1 MRRSAATLTRAFAVG
16 IALMTCV
23 SGFARDTQWYSR
35 VTPSQDGTGIV
46 YMGRETAGVM
56 GHEGAAWLERDER
69 AVEERPD
76 LLLRALALKPGMTV
90 ADIGA
95 GTGYYSWRMAERV
108 GPSGRVLAVDVQP
121 EMLSLLEREMKK
133 HDARNVKG
141 VLGTTTDP
149 RLPAGAVDLV
159 LMVDVYHEFDHPHEM
174 LDAIARSLKP
184 DGRVVFVEY
193 RAEDASVPIK
203 PHHKMSEAQVRK
215 EAAASGLVWKETIA
229 TLPWQHIVLFGKA
242 R

>member
-1 MRRSAATLTRAFAVG
+1 MHRSAARLTRAFAFA
-16 IALMTCV
+16 IALVACV
-23 SGFARDTQWYSR
+23 SGFARDTPRYSR
-35 VTPSQDGTGIV
+35 VPPSSDGTGIV

-121 EMLSLLEREMKK
+121 EMLSLLDREMKK
-133 HDARNVKG
+133 HDARNVKS
-141 VLGTTTDP
+141 VLSTTTDP

-159 LMVDVYHEFDHPHEM
+159 LMVDVYHEFDHPREM
-174 LDAIARSLKP
+174 LDAIVRSLKP

-203 PHHKMSEAQVRK
+203 QHHKMSEAQVKK

-229 TLPWQHIVLFGKA
+229 TLPWQHIVVFGKA